1 MEYISNRLPEPS
13 DRNEI
18 ISWNSLTSKSKNT
31 LWRAIERSD
40 IWEDEFAEGFSF
52 DLMSKISIE
61 NLNDARYIGPARAE
75 ELIQEL
81 VSIFDDLDS
90 KKDRVAKQRGPRM
103 FPTKAELEAMKLAR
117 EENAKP
123 IFRSGP
129 RRFPRKVELEAARA
143 AAPRFGNSVEK
154 EFNEKKDGQEFKL
167 SLATSF
173 TSQIISVSS
182 FQILSKLIV
191 DEDLNKYLERVGS
204 VELLTPQ
211 QRDRLLQ
218 ELVPSKNP
226 FKWMMFGKRDPETAL
241 GHLIDANLRLSFAL
255 AKRVSTDRDLRART
269 IAANL
274 GLLAGITSLSHEPNV
289 DFETHIMSYIRKFV
303 QEYIGSFNLSYD
315 DIVELILDA
324 NESELE
330 SSELEE
336 KLEPDRAFENCV
348 TFSDL
353 FEEIDRELLKLPRVD
368 DRAISMLKQRHQ
380 AFGEPDSTL
389 DEIGKEWGVTR
400 ERVRQIV
407 DPLMKVQIRI
417 QSEPPILVRAVEL
430 YESCEDED
438 QFKDIVAQNEIF
450 SGLDVSGQRLWG
462 LTRILSPDALA
473 PRVYKKHLELQ
484 AKFASKLESGSQ
496 IWNLI
501 KKDRSKFG
509 LYDLRVV
516 SRKHEIQ
523 EDKAFKVISEIYPRS
538 IRSGN
543 LVLARTKNLDT
554 MFENSIAKQLKVSS
568 PLEVKD
574 LLKGLQRSGKIRDVP
589 LIGSI
594 ADLTNLIFTLAGN
607 PPNYQKVSNGLIKE
621 VDFQALE
628 KWLIEIFT
636 EANLGILHSND
647 VVNFALRERRIN
659 VTSASIYLLNSPIIR
674 SHGRSLYSLVGTDVT
689 EDQLDAYTQIIRGSS
704 EVSEVSYEMTD
715 VSKGIL
721 SVKPNLNVITSG
733 IVFPPSGYKK
743 IFEGFTFETS
753 CSCGLLETIQAVKFV
768 PSGFWTGFTAMIR
781 HGFLQHQMSK
791 SSTFRFEFDFD
802 RSVVRLLVN

>member
-1 MEYISNRLPEPS
+1 MEYISNRLPEPY

-31 LWRAIERSD
+31 LWRAIEVSD
-40 IWEDEFAEGFSF
+40 IWEDEFAEGFNF

-61 NLNDARYIGPARAE
+61 NLNDARYIGPARAKA
-75 ELIQEL
+75 LIQEL
-81 VSIFDDLDS
+81 VSIFDDLNS
-90 KKDRVAKQRGPRM
+90 KKDRVAKQRVSRM
-103 FPTKAELEAMKLAR
+103 FPTKAELGAMKLAR
-117 EENAKP
+117 EEKVKP
-123 IFRSGP
+123 VLRSGP
-129 RRFPRKVELEAARA
+129 RLFPTKAELEAARA
-143 AAPRFGNSVEK
+143 AANGFGNPVEK
-154 EFNEKKDGQEFKL
+154 EFNEKNDGQDSKV

-173 TSQIISVSS
+173 PSQIISISS
-182 FQILSKLIV
+182 FQILSKLMV
-191 DEDLNKYLERVGS
+191 NEDLNKYLERVGS

-255 AKRVSTDRDLRART
+255 AKRVCTDRDLRART

-289 DFETHIMSYIRKFV
+289 DFESHIMSYIRKFV

-315 DIVELILDA
+315 DIVGLILDA
-324 NESELE
+324 SEREIE

-336 KLEPDRAFENCV
+336 KPEPDRAFENCA

-389 DEIGKEWGVTR
+389 DEIGKEWGVSR

-417 QSEPPILVRAVEL
+417 ESEPPLLVRAVEL

-438 QFKDIVAQNEIF
+438 QFRDIVAQDGIF
-450 SGLDVSGQRLWG
+450 SGFDVSWQRLWG
-462 LTRILSPDALA
+462 LTRILSLDALA

-484 AKFASKLESGSQ
+484 AKFASKLESDSQ
-496 IWNLI
+496 IRNLL

-538 IRSGN
+538 IQSGN
-543 LVLARTKNLDT
+543 LVLARTENFDT
-554 MFENSIAKQLKVSS
+554 MFENTIAKQLKVSS

-574 LLKGLQRSGKIRDVP
+574 LLKGLQRIGKYRDVP
-589 LIGSI
+589 LIGST
-594 ADLTNLIFTLAGN
+594 ADLTNLISTLAGN
-607 PPNYQKVSNGLIKE
+607 PPNYQKVLDGLIKQ
-621 VDFQALE
+621 VDFQAIE
-628 KWLIEIFT
+628 KWLIEIFA

-647 VVNFALRERRIN
+647 VVNFALRDRRIN
-659 VTSASIYLLNSPIIR
+659 VSSVTVYLLNSPIIR
-674 SHGRSLYSLVGTDVT
+674 SHGRSLYSLVGNDIT
-689 EDQLDAYTQIIRGSS
+689 EDKLDAYYQVIRGSS
-704 EVSEVSYEMTD
+704 EASNVSYEMTD
-715 VSKGIL
+715 ASKGIL
-721 SVKPNLNVITSG
+721 SVKPNLNVIKSG

-743 IFEGFTFETS
+743 IFEGFKFESS
-753 CSCGLLETIQAVKFV
+753 CSCGRLETTQAVKFSA
-768 PSGFWTGFTAMIR
+768 SGFWTGFTAMIR
-781 HGFLQHQMSK
+781 HGFSQHQMSTD
-791 SSTFRFEFDFD
+791 STLRFEFDFD
-802 RSVVRLLVN
+802 RLVVRLLVN